1 MEKINKNHWYIEDNS
16 LLISL
21 LRFHV
26 KISII
31 NNNDNLIFSL
41 EIVNS
46 NMESLLLYFNTLEE
60 AISFTENVISNKNN
74 LIEIAT
80 SYQESR
86 EEKKYVKKGKDR

>member
-1 MEKINKNHWYIEDNS
+1 MEKINKNHWYIVDNS

-46 NMESLLLYFNTLEE
+46 NMETLLLYFNTLEE
-60 AISFTENVISNKNN
+60 AISFTENIISNKNN
-74 LIEIAT
+74 FIEIAT